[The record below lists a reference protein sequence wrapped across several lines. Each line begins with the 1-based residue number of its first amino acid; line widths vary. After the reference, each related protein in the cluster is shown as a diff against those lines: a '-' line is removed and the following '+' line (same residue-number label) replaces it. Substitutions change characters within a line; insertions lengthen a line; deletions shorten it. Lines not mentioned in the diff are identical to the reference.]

1 MKGLILSGGK
11 GTRLRPLTYTGA
23 KQLIPVANRPIL
35 FYVLDNLVHAGI
47 NEIGIIISPETG
59 EEIKKAVQTHYW
71 PKQEKRG
78 KRQTGSDPTGGTRP
92 RPGLTPK
99 PQITYI
105 LQEHPAGLAHAV
117 KVARDFLEMD
127 AFVMYLGDNLVG
139 ARIKGLIERFL
150 RSEADALILLKEVEN
165 PSQFGVAQTDKKGKV
180 IRLVEKPKRPPSN
193 LALVGVYVF
202 SPSIHEAIDKITP
215 SWRGELEITDAIQRL
230 IETRKS
236 VTSYILE
243 EWWLDTGK
251 KDDIL
256 TANSMVLDEWI
267 KPNIQGKVDRL
278 SKITGRVVL
287 GKGTEV
293 IRSTIRGPVVIGDGC
308 QIEDSFIGP
317 FTSIGNKA
325 TVSHS
330 VIENSVLLEGAR
342 VSLIDRLEDSL
353 IGRNAKVERHNRH
366 RAFRLAIGD
375 DSTVEI

>member
-35 FYVLDNLVHAGI
+35 FYVLDNLIHAGI
-47 NEIGIIISPETG
+47 KEIGIIISPETG
-59 EEIKKAVQTHYW
+59 EEIKKVVQTYYW

-78 KRQTGSDPTGGTRP
+78 KRQTGSAHQ
-92 RPGLTPK
+92 

-105 LQEHPAGLAHAV
+105 LQEQPAGLAHAV
-117 KVARDFLEMD
+117 KVARDFLKRD
-127 AFVMYLGDNLVG
+127 AFVMYLGDNLIG
-139 ARIKGLIERFL
+139 ARIKGLIETFL
-150 RSEADALILLKEVEN
+150 KSRADALILLKEVKN
-165 PSQFGVAQTDKKGKV
+165 PSQFGVAQTDREGKV
-180 IRLVEKPKRPPSN
+180 IRLVEKPKRPPSR

-202 SPSIHEAIDKITP
+202 SPSIHEAIDNISP

-230 IETRKS
+230 IETGRS
-236 VTSYILE
+236 VNSHILE

-256 TANSMVLDEWI
+256 TANSLVLDEWI
-267 KPNIQGKVDRL
+267 KPDIQGKVDRA

-293 IRSTIRGPVVIGDGC
+293 IRSTIRGPVVIGEGC
-308 QIEDSFIGP
+308 QIEDSFVGP

-325 TVSHS
+325 AVSHS

-342 VSLIDRLEDSL
+342 VFLIDRLEDSL
-353 IGRNAKVERHNRH
+353 IGRNARVERHNRH